1 MKNKTVLV
9 TGSNTG
15 IGRVTAEEPARQGA
29 HVWLGCRSKDKT
41 LPVIDAI
48 TSAGGTATFL
58 ELDLADLE
66 SVKAAAKTFREKNET
81 LDVLVNNAGL
91 AGLRGTTKQ
100 GFEITFGTNH
110 LGHFLL
116 TKLLMPVIHAGD
128 ARIVNVSSASHYR
141 AKKIDW
147 DAVQKKTASVS
158 GIPEYEVSKL
168 ANVLFTKELARGRA
182 GNGITSVSLH
192 PGVVASDAW
201 RSMPWPV
208 RPIIKLFMI
217 TNEEG
222 AKTTLHCVTT
232 PAADLENG
240 AYYDK
245 CKPKHPSKSSQ
256 DESLAA
262 ELWSRSEEWVAA
274 FA

>member
-1 MKNKTVLV
+1 MKDKTVLV

-15 IGRVTAEEPARQGA
+15 IGRVTAEELAKQGA
-29 HVWLGCRSKDKT
+29 HVWLACRSKDKT
-41 LPVIDAI
+41 QPVLDAI
-48 TSAGGTATFL
+48 TASGGRASFL

-66 SVKAAAKTFREKNET
+66 SVRAAAKTFLAAHDS

-91 AGLRGTTKQ
+91 AGQRGTTKQ
-100 GFEITFGTNH
+100 GFELAFGTNH

-116 TKLLMPVIHAGD
+116 TKLLLPAIHAGD
-128 ARIVNVSSASHYR
+128 ARIVNVASGSHFR
-141 AKKIDW
+141 AKAIDW
-147 DAVQKKTASVS
+147 EAVRKKTASVS
-158 GIPEYEVSKL
+158 GLPEYEVSKL

-182 GNGITSVSLH
+182 GDGITSVSLH

-201 RSMPWPV
+201 RGVPWPF
-208 RPIIKLFMI
+208 RPIMKAFMI

-222 AKTTLHCVTT
+222 ARTTLHCVTS
-232 PAADLENG
+232 PVGDLENG

-245 CKPKHPSKSSQ
+245 CKPRHASRTSQ
-256 DESLAA
+256 NEALAE
-262 ELWSRSEEWVAA
+262 ELWSRSEEWVLP